1 MAKTVIYDPGTSEA
15 RSSWLVGLTE
25 ACNKITGVLDMQ
37 VGTLTDVEM
46 PELYIADNDRYRI
59 YQVGENKKL
68 WLTEP
73 KPVIKKNGVEITE
86 STDGFTIDYLGGSIA
101 FESNKRLTASDTVT
115 VSATYIIDKSKTVAG
130 ILSNISDLT
139 GSVER
144 YKGAYTS
151 IADLRNAFPTGTAGE
166 FAVVINE
173 KTFYF
178 WNSTDNDWDIIQ
190 AELNPKGTNEDSDW
204 YYYGGRNTWQDLKA
218 RVLGSVLTGLDTTTA
233 EKIEAA
239 DTIVKAFGKLQAQ
252 INDGVLGTT
261 GEGAPTVQT
270 IGKIGQDYIDT
281 TTGKKYHMTAID
293 VSTGAQQYIWEEYA
307 NVSDLPQ
314 FDSTPTAD
322 STNGVTSGGVY
333 TALQTTQDEADGKFM
348 KAQNP
353 TGTGSFSLSRKSD
366 TTVGGHS
373 STLGHLNT
381 ASALCSHAE
390 GRGTIAAGIYSHA
403 QGKYNIEDT
412 QNKYAHI
419 VGNGTSASARS
430 NAYTLDW
437 QGYGWF
443 AGGVTVGTDDK
454 ILANINQGNPI
465 VSATSTDGQ
474 TYTVMITDYNYN
486 PEDGSLLTI
495 IPNRTSLANTCILNL
510 NGEQYVLVPFALN
523 EDGVLD
529 FSNNIPDDWLQAD
542 VPITVQYR
550 SSDTAWVTINPVAC
564 VADGLLGKLGI
575 SQGGTGATTATEAL
589 SNLGGQTKH
598 KTKTATLTSGL
609 TSWTVTVSGVT
620 ASNTV
625 VVSPASSSVEAY
637 SKAGVV
643 CTAQASNSLT
653 FTATTAPEANLTV
666 NVLILD

>member
-115 VSATYIIDKSKTVAG
+115 VSATYIIDKSKTIAD

-281 TTGKKYHMTAID
+281 TTGKKYHLTTID

-322 STNGVTSGGVY
+322 SANGVTSGGVY

-348 KAQNP
+348 KARNSV
-353 TGTGSFSLSRKSD
+353 GTGSFSMNRKAD
-366 TTVGGHS
+366 TTIGSYS
-373 STLGHLNT
+373 STLGLHNT
-381 ASALCSHAE
+381 ATKQGAHAE
-390 GRGTIAAGIYSHA
+390 GLLTQANGNYSHA
-403 QGKYNIEDT
+403 QGNSTVASGTGTHAEGWGTVATSDYSHTQGKHNIEDT
-412 QNKYAHI
+412 TEDLAHI
-419 VGNGTSASARS
+419 VGNGSEDSLRS
-430 NAYTLDW
+430 NAHTLDW
-437 QGYGWF
+437 QGNAWF
-443 AGGVTVGTDDK
+443 AGDVYVG
-454 ILANINQGNPI
+454 
-465 VSATSTDGQ
+465 STSGTNKD
-474 TYTVMITDYNYN
+474 
-486 PEDGSLLTI
+486 DGSVK
-495 IPNRTSLANTCILNL
+495 LAKETD
-510 NGEQYVLVPFALN
+510 LVKTF
-523 EDGVLD
+523 
-529 FSNNIPDDWLQAD
+529 
-542 VPITVQYR
+542 
-550 SSDTAWVTINPVAC
+550 
-564 VADGLLGKLGI
+564 DGLTGTAII

-598 KTKTATLTSGL
+598 KTNTATLTSGL